1 MRRTVRAVHLIREHE
16 SSWAALY
23 LRELAV
29 LRPIFPNAAFEH
41 VGSTA
46 VPGLPAKP
54 VIDILVGLSSVK
66 LNAETRTALRNAGYV
81 ARRRDTTG
89 RSYFRKGN
97 PRTHYLH
104 VVELDGASW
113 RRYLAFRN
121 RLREKPEETAQY
133 AMLKRE
139 LALADIGTYARAKA
153 AYIDAVLKR
162 S

>member
-1 MRRTVRAVHLIREHE
+1 MHSIREHE
-16 SSWAALY
+16 PSWGELY
-23 LRELAV
+23 LRELEV

-54 VIDILVGLSSVK
+54 VIDILVGLSSVE
-66 LNAETRTALRNAGYV
+66 LDVETRTALRDAGYV
-81 ARRRDTTG
+81 SRRRDTTG
-89 RSYFRKGN
+89 RHYFRKGN

-121 RLREKPEETAQY
+121 RLRDVPEEAAEY
-133 AMLKRE
+133 ARLKRE
-139 LALADIGTYARAKA
+139 LAPVDPGTYATAKA
-153 AYIDAVLKR
+153 AYIEAALKR
-162 S
+162 Q